1 MKEIL
6 GHMQTTPTPQHDPPS
21 ALETG
26 SSGHNNIKKKV
37 GLVHSVMNN
46 LQEQGKKKQKQADL
60 HYSASTRDANSF
72 MEMVQKLT
80 AADTLDFNLSASS
93 Q

>member
-37 GLVHSVMNN
+37 GLVHSVVNN
-46 LQEQGKKKQKQADL
+46 LQEQGKKKQADL

-80 AADTLDFNLSASS
+80 AADPLDFNLSAPS

>member
-6 GHMQTTPTPQHDPPS
+6 GHMQSTPTPQHDPQS
-21 ALETG
+21 VLENG
-26 SSGHNNIKKKV
+26 SSGQNNIKKI
-37 GLVHSVMNN
+37 GLVHSVMDN
-46 LQEQGKKKQKQADL
+46 LQEQGKQKQADL
-60 HYSASTRDANSF
+60 HYSASTRDTNSF

-80 AADTLDFNLSASS
+80 AANTLEFNLSASS